1 MVRILSRVPA
11 ICFFGG
17 ISLFFIIMDKTI
29 GDIEL
34 NGFPLHKKGKV
45 RNVFEIDDK
54 LLIVATDRVSA
65 FDHVLPSLIPYKG
78 KVLTQISKFWFDF
91 AALICP
97 NHLIATEIA
106 DFPAALRPFTEVL
119 EKRSMLVRKTRVL
132 PVECVVRGYLSGSGW
147 KEYITAGKICGI
159 KIPEGLRESDRL
171 EEPIFTP
178 STKAEDGHDL
188 NISFKEM
195 QKIVGGEL
203 GRRIKKVSLDLYQ
216 RAALHALSKGII
228 IADTKFEFGLDGDEL
243 VLIDEIFTPDS
254 SRFWPLATYAPGK
267 SQPSLDKQ
275 FVRDYLETTGWDKQS
290 TPPILPDDII
300 AKTSLKYLEIY
311 RLLTGKNDLA

>member
-1 MVRILSRVPA
+1 
-11 ICFFGG
+11 
-17 ISLFFIIMDKTI
+17 MDKTI

-34 NGFPLHKKGKV
+34 RGFPLHKKGKV

-54 LLIVATDRVSA
+54 LLIVATDRISA
-65 FDHVLPSLIPYKG
+65 FDYVLPSLIPYKG
-78 KVLTQISKFWFDF
+78 KVLTQLSRFWFDF
-91 AALICP
+91 AALLCP

-106 DFPAALRPFTEVL
+106 DFPAALQPFAEVL
-119 EKRSMLVRKTRVL
+119 EKRSMLVRRTNVL
-132 PVECVVRGYLSGSGW
+132 PIECVVRGYLAGSGW
-147 KEYITAGKICGI
+147 KEYKTTGKICGL

-178 STKAEDGHDL
+178 STKAEEGHDL

-203 GRRIKKVSLDLYQ
+203 ARKIRKVSLDLYQ
-216 RAALHALSKGII
+216 RASLHALSKGII

-254 SRFWPLATYAPGK
+254 SRFWPLATYAPEK